1 MAERLI
7 GNVVDAAGG
16 PARACRPIARA
27 PVAAVIAALSALL
40 PACGPALY
48 TFQSLPASSAVHQAE
63 QAGAAEH
70 SPYEYWTAREYL
82 EKAAEENNEGN
93 YQDAIR
99 FAERARE
106 MGELAQRQTA
116 ERAREARAR
125 SSQRDSR
132 SSQRDARSGQGEP

>member
-1 MAERLI
+1 MARRLI
-7 GNVVDAAGG
+7 GNVVEVAGRRAAHRRVRG
-16 PARACRPIARA
+16 PIAA
-27 PVAAVIAALSALL
+27 SVVAALCALL

-48 TFQSLPASSAVHQAE
+48 TFQSLPASAAVHQAE

-116 ERAREARAR
+116 ERARAARAQSGR
-125 SSQRDSR
+125 REAGQPRR
-132 SSQRDARSGQGEP
+132 QDAP

>member
-1 MAERLI
+1 MAEGLI
-7 GNVVDAAGG
+7 GNVVDAAGR
-16 PARACRPIARA
+16 PVRACRRVVRTPIAA
-27 PVAAVIAALSALL
+27 SVVAVLCALL
-40 PACGPALY
+40 SPACGPTLY
-48 TFQSLPASSAVHQAE
+48 TVQSLPASSAVHQAE

-106 MGELAQRQTA
+106 MAELAQRNTA
-116 ERAREARAR
+116 ERARAARAAQSGR
-125 SSQRDSR
+125 G
-132 SSQRDARSGQGEP
+132 DAEWRQGQP